1 MNIAEKIDHLERLL
15 LSGAN
20 SVTTDGVT
28 ASLNIE
34 SVRQQLRE
42 LKREQ
47 KRVSPFKRV
56 RFTGGYDGY

>member
-1 MNIAEKIDHLERLL
+1 MTIDEKIDHLEKLL

-34 SVRQQLRE
+34 SCRQQLRE
-42 LKREQ
+42 LYRQ
-47 KRVSPFKRV
+47 KQRQSQFKKV
-56 RFTGGYDGY
+56 IFTRGYDGY